1 MKSSTMDRRRE
12 LKILGLKHITEVKK
26 VFSEDNE
33 KVIIADIGANIGYY
47 AESFLEVYEQAS
59 VHAYEPHPLNLQQ
72 LSKLKNNRLQIH
84 PYGLFDSDGKFELGV
99 DENELLN
106 NGTYSIYRKT
116 NTVEVIFKHADNEL
130 IRPTIVKI
138 DVEGAESNILNCA
151 EFFSKTEAIL
161 VEIVYK
167 DDFGKNEEI
176 IQKLK
181 SLGFKFNRN
190 LGKNDQLWLK

>member
-1 MKSSTMDRRRE
+1 MKSSTMARKKE
-12 LKILGLKHITEVKK
+12 LKILALKHIKEVKK
-26 VFSEDNE
+26 VFSEDNK
-33 KVIIADIGANIGYY
+33 KVVIADIGANIGYY

-59 VHAYEPHPLNLQQ
+59 VHAYEPLPLNLGE
-72 LSKLKNNRLQIH
+72 LFKINNDRLQIH
-84 PYGLFDSDGKFELGV
+84 PYGLFDYDGKFELGV

-116 NTVEVIFKHADNEL
+116 NRVEVIFKDADNEL

-151 EFFSKTEAIL
+151 EFFSKTKAIL
-161 VEIVYK
+161 VEIVHK
-167 DDFGKNEEI
+167 DDFGKNEEV

-181 SLGFKFNRN
+181 SLGFEFNTN